1 MSDDEYMRACR
12 PLGLQG
18 SVETTE
24 KRLVRTP
31 LGVRAID
38 KNKSKSKI

>member
-1 MSDDEYMRACR
+1 MKYVRACR

-18 SVETTE
+18 LVERTE

-31 LGVRAID
+31 LGVRAKTVNMSD
-38 KNKSKSKI
+38 FAKY